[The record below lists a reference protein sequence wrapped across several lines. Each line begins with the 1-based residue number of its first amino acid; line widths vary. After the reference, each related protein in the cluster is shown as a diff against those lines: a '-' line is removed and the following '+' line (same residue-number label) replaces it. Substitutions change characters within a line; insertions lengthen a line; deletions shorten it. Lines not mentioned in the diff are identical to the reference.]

1 MSVAAVKSR
10 VIGALA
16 DVGRAALHANFP
28 DDIEYYSM
36 AFELIDHQDSTI
48 DILVLPILP
57 SSINMAEQPNT
68 NIKRT
73 GGGTAILFNSA
84 FQPFNITLA
93 GNFGR
98 KFRFLVGQSE
108 IIGVGFRFN
117 FRGNEFDSQI
127 KSGYGTTKVLERILK
142 TSLRTDDQQRPFK
155 LIFHN
160 MAFNQSHVV
169 EAVSWGF
176 NQNDSNSNMIWN
188 YNISLRAVAPALFIR
203 GEQSAKSALNRLLQ
217 ASVLQ
222 NTLNVLLSDGLE
234 SLSKN
239 KNKLTNELT
248 DEKVSKFIN
257 KLVKDIF

>member
-1 MSVAAVKSR
+1 MSIAAVRSR
-10 VIGALA
+10 LLGTLA

-28 DDIEYYSM
+28 DDIEYYSI
-36 AFELIDHQDSTI
+36 AFELIDHKGSTV
-48 DILVLPILP
+48 DILVFPILP
-57 SSINMAEQPNT
+57 SSLNITEQPNT

-84 FQPFNITLA
+84 FQPFSIGMS

-108 IIGVGFRFN
+108 VTGVGFRFN
-117 FRGNEFDSQI
+117 FRGNDFDSQI

-142 TSLRTDDQQRPFK
+142 NSLRTDDQQRPFK

-169 EAVSWGF
+169 EVLNYGF

-188 YNISLRAVAPALFIR
+188 YNISLRAVAPAVFIR
-203 GEQSAKSALNRLLQ
+203 GDQNAKSSLSKLLQ

-222 NTLNVLLSDGLE
+222 NTLNTLLTDGLE
-234 SLSKN
+234 TLHTT

-248 DEKVSKFIN
+248 DDKINQFVRKV
-257 KLVKDIF
+257 VDIF

>member
-1 MSVAAVKSR
+1 MSIAAVRSR
-10 VIGALA
+10 LLGTLA

-28 DDIEYYSM
+28 DDIEYYSI
-36 AFELIDHQDSTI
+36 AFELIDHKDSTV

-57 SSINMAEQPNT
+57 SSLNIAEQPNT

-73 GGGTAILFNSA
+73 GGGTAILFNSG
-84 FQPFNITLA
+84 FQPFNITMA

-142 TSLRTDDQQRPFK
+142 NSLRTDDQQRPFK

-176 NQNDSNSNMIWN
+176 SQNDSNSNMIWN

-203 GEQSAKSALNRLLQ
+203 GEQSAKSALSRLLQ
-217 ASVLQ
+217 ASVMQ
-222 NTLNVLLSDGLE
+222 NTLNTLLTDGLE
-234 SLSKN
+234 SLHKA

-248 DEKVSKFIN
+248 DDKINQFVKKVT
-257 KLVKDIF
+257 DIF